1 MGGVTWVAQ
10 WWEHSPPTNVARI
23 QILASPLYVGL
34 VCCWFSPLL
43 WEVFLWVLRFSPLLK
58 NQHFQI
64 PIRSGTHGP
73 ISTSSY
79 EILSATWVNK
89 LQLQL
94 QLQFV
99 IINRDGFKCIHCLV
113 LASHKSHSSIS
124 GRSFLHSHES
134 CVAKGRYSRT
144 RFLEVWHVCSEGLCW
159 SCIPD
164 YKHKVNNFRG
174 KLTRESNF

>member
-1 MGGVTWVAQ
+1 MGGVTWVVQ
-10 WWEHSPPTNVARI
+10 WWEHSPPTNVARVR
-23 QILASPLYVGL
+23 ILASTLYVGL

-64 PIRSGTHGP
+64 PIRSWTHGP

-79 EILSATWVNK
+79 ELLSAPWVNK

-94 QLQFV
+94 QFF
-99 IINRDGFKCIHCLV
+99 IINRDGFKYIHCLV

-124 GRSFLHSHES
+124 GRSFFHSHES

-174 KLTRESNF
+174 KLTQESNF

>member
-10 WWEHSPPTNVARI
+10 WWEHSPPTNVARVR
-23 QILASPLYVGL
+23 ILASPLYVGL

-58 NQHFQI
+58 NRHFQI

-99 IINRDGFKCIHCLV
+99 IINRDGFKYIHCLA

-124 GRSFLHSHES
+124 GRSFFHSHES

-174 KLTRESNF
+174 KLTQESNF